1 MASPNLEGFE
11 RWCVNIWG
19 IPKILIFFF
28 FFCPYNRLQ
37 SQTKREVTFGFRTL
51 RRKDRQSKSELV
63 G

>member
-1 MASPNLEGFE
+1 MVCQHLGN
-11 RWCVNIWG
+11 
-19 IPKILIFFF
+19 PKNTDFF
-28 FFCPYNRLQ
+28 FFCPDNRLQ